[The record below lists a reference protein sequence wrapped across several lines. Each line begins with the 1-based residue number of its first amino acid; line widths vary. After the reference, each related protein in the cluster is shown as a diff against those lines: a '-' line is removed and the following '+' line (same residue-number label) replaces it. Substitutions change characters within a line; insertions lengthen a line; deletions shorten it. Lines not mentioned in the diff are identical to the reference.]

1 MADSPI
7 SSLPQVENLQNEQ
20 PNIEDEDLFVL
31 EHTIDGQKKACKVSG
46 KQVTKFI
53 SRNVLQYDAI
63 IVSPTAAGGADYDPD
78 TDSLTLQL
86 PRGPGIKRVDAPS
99 NPGQPGATDT
109 YTLIGEDHVSY
120 DPDYHIEPGGPVG
133 TFSVY
138 NGMNGTGT
146 VNTVAN
152 VQPNV
157 STHDVPKADLLNAIA
172 GDLFDMF
179 WPVGSIYT
187 SKTASVNP
195 GDTTDGIFKR
205 GTWVQI
211 TDRFILAA
219 GTRDAGDQDGHET
232 HQLTRAELPNV
243 NIPVGDVPRNYT
255 NPTAL
260 TYSFAMFRTNA
271 AGGNSWYFPARD
283 DNSDSSAT
291 RVVTD
296 PLGSGDAIDIMP
308 PYEVAYVWERT
319 A

>member
-7 SSLPQVENLQNEQ
+7 SSLDWVEDLPNGQ
-20 PNIEDEDLFVL
+20 PNIETDDLFVL
-31 EHTIDGQKKACKVSG
+31 EHPINGQKRACKVSG
-46 KQVTKFI
+46 EQVTKFI
-53 SRNVLQYDAI
+53 SRNVLTYDAI
-63 IVSPTAAGGADYDPD
+63 IVSPTAAGGADYDPE
-78 TDSLTLQL
+78 TGSLTLQL

-133 TFSVY
+133 TFNVY

-152 VQPNV
+152 VPPNA
-157 STHDVPKADLLNAIA
+157 STHDVPKADLINALA

-219 GTRDAGDQDGHET
+219 GTETAGDQGGNAT
-232 HQLTRAELPNV
+232 HTLTKAELPNV
-243 NIPVGDVPRNYT
+243 NIPIGDVPRNYT

-260 TYSFAMFRTNA
+260 TYSLAMFRTNA
-271 AGGNSWYFPARD
+271 GSGTAWYFPARD
-283 DNSDSSAT
+283 DNSASSAT
-291 RVVTD
+291 RVVTE

>member
-1 MADSPI
+1 MS
-7 SSLPQVENLQNEQ
+7 
-20 PNIEDEDLFVL
+20 
-31 EHTIDGQKKACKVSG
+31 KKAIGDLTPATSIGVNDLLVMEQNNEAKKVPG
-46 KQVTKFI
+46 QLLKDMLN
-53 SRNVLQYDAI
+53 RN
-63 IVSPTAAGGADYDPD
+63 IVSYDGEIVASDAAGGAEAAEEGSGYH
-78 TDSLTLQL
+78 LHLKL
-86 PRGPGIKRVDAPS
+86 PHGAGIKRVDAPE
-99 NPGQPGATDT
+99 NPCQPGAIDT
-109 YTLIGEDHVSY
+109 YTLISEDVRLT
-120 DPDYHIEPGGPVG
+120 DELIEGSAVG
-133 TFSVY
+133 TFRVY

-152 VQPNV
+152 VPPNA
-157 STHDVPKADLLNAIA
+157 STHDVPKAALINALADDI
-172 GDLFDMF
+172 FDMI

-243 NIPVGDVPRNYT
+243 NIPIGDVPRNYT

-260 TYSFAMFRTNA
+260 SYSFAMFRTNA
-271 AGGNSWYFPARD
+271 SSGSNWYFPARD

-291 RVVTD
+291 RVVTE